1 MTTPST
7 LDIIQ
12 GTKNFNE
19 IVIADL
25 GGLRFL
31 VAKGTARL
39 VRFYIY
45 HPATGICD
53 SIRKEECGSAKR
65 NRLCQGSIRNAISNA
80 ESILG
85 HPIVN
90 ATKISSHRGTTVYLT
105 DDYNIRVTR
114 KTISERAG
122 CGLRKNTSVCSWY
135 AIDRA
140 DPVGGKSFSGYGGIR
155 DAVAKL
161 SKLATE

>member
-1 MTTPST
+1 
-7 LDIIQ
+7 
-12 GTKNFNE
+12 
-19 IVIADL
+19 
-25 GGLRFL
+25 L

-45 HPATGICD
+45 HPATGLCD

-65 NRLCQGSIRNAISNA
+65 NRLCPGSVRNAISNA

-85 HPIVN
+85 RPIAK

-122 CGLRKNTSVCSWY
+122 CGLRKNTSVCGWY
-135 AIDRA
+135 AIDRN
-140 DPVGGKSFSGYGGIR
+140 DPAGRPSHSGYGGIR
-155 DAVAKL
+155 DAMARL
-161 SKLATE
+161 SKLTTAQAIS